1 LAGAVH
7 LIAIFNVYILGI
19 MAFAF
24 QKPVTTKVTTVSGIE
39 HRHSFSISVAPTW
52 KATSEALPAVALKMV
67 PAPYLNELLAEFLR
81 TCSSY
86 FAKPYSAPTIL
97 KHLSHELK
105 AGAPSTAATYSF
117 TPIELIIT
125 AKGFKLLWNA
135 SEEQM
140 LITLPAMEESGDLQ
154 PTEID
159 ELQLDSTQNVLE
171 LQAPTIRHIYDKQR
185 VKEANLRAKLAQYKA
200 NRTHLEYL
208 EKYGQAPSDSDD
220 SDSEEES
227 EHDSE

>member
-7 LIAIFNVYILGI
+7 LTAIFNVYFLGI
-19 MAFAF
+19 MAFIF
-24 QKPVTTKVTTVSGIE
+24 QKPVTTKVTTASGIE
-39 HRHSFSISVAPTW
+39 HHHSFLVSAAPAW
-52 KATSEALPAVALKMV
+52 KATSEALPAVALKTV
-67 PAPYLNELLAEFLR
+67 ADSYLNEFLAEFLR

-97 KHLSHELK
+97 KHLTHELK
-105 AGAPSTAATYSF
+105 APATSTGIYSF
-117 TPIELIIT
+117 TPVELIIT
-125 AKGFKLLWNA
+125 AKGFRLLWNA
-135 SEEQM
+135 LEEQV
-140 LITLPAMEESGDLQ
+140 LITLPAMEDTGELQ

-159 ELQLDSTQNVLE
+159 ELQLDSSKNVLE
-171 LQAPTIRHIYDKQR
+171 LQPPNIRHIYDKQR

-220 SDSEEES
+220 SDSEA
-227 EHDSE
+227 DSEQDSE